1 MMREEAVAATGEREM
16 ADLKPHQLEVFRAVA
31 QHLSYG
37 RAAES
42 LYLSQPAVSQQI
54 KALEATLG
62 LRLFARSG
70 QGIVL
75 APAGQRLLP
84 HAERL
89 LAALDDTTPVVRQI
103 HALERGSVLTGASMS
118 TGAYVV
124 PRLLAG
130 FHVDHP
136 QIRLTLK
143 VANRLTIEEDLLT
156 RQIDLAVIG
165 LVKHHARF
173 VVERLMGHDLIVV
186 APPEHRLAGVARIPL
201 RDLQWEPFL
210 LREPGS
216 GTRQDTE
223 RLFAR
228 AGLPMRAAQEL
239 GDTGAIKEAVGAGL
253 GIAVLFR
260 QSVAAEMARG
270 ELVELDVEGFPLE
283 RRWHVVHLRER
294 RLSIAAA
301 ALREHLLRHAGG

>member
-1 MMREEAVAATGEREM
+1 M
-16 ADLKPHQLEVFRAVA
+16 ADLKPHQLDVFCAVA

-54 KALEATLG
+54 KALQATLG

-70 QGIVL
+70 RGIVL
-75 APAGQRLLP
+75 APAGAKLLP
-84 HAERL
+84 HAKRL
-89 LAALDDTTPVVRQI
+89 LALLADTAPVVSDI
-103 HALERGSVLTGASMS
+103 HALERGSVLIGASMS

-130 FHVDHP
+130 FHAARP

-143 VANRLTIEEDLLT
+143 VANRLTIEADLLT
-156 RQIDLAVIG
+156 RRIDLAVIG
-165 LVKHHARF
+165 LVKHHAPF
-173 VVERLMGHDLIVV
+173 VIEPLVRHDLIVV
-186 APPEHRLAGVARIPL
+186 APPQHRLAGRASIPL
-201 RDLQWEPFL
+201 RELQWEPFL

-216 GTRQDTE
+216 GTRMDTE
-223 RLFAR
+223 HLFAR
-228 AGLPMRAAQEL
+228 VGLALRAAHEL

-260 QSVAAEMARG
+260 QSVAAELARG
-270 ELVELDVEGFPLE
+270 ELVELEVDGFPLE

-294 RLSIAAA
+294 HLSIAAA
-301 ALREHLLRHAGG
+301 ALRAHMLSQAIPFTGAAPA